1 MSFET
6 DRQLE
11 DEDIAVFGVDVP
23 KRYKVI
29 MHNDDYTSMEFVV
42 DVLMSVFRKS
52 EAEAATLMQKIH
64 EENYAVCGVY
74 TKEIAETKVEETIRL
89 ARAEGFPLRCTME
102 EE

>member
-11 DEDIAVFGVDVP
+11 DEDITVFGVDMP
-23 KRYKVI
+23 KRYKVV

-52 EAEAATLMQKIH
+52 EVEAATLMQKIH